1 MAEILKA
8 VVKTLP
14 TTFDLQMKQADK
26 TKNSVSFVI
35 RRGNSIEY
43 ASIPSLPEQKFRYFF
58 NPSHLT
64 AEERKLFLQGKVI
77 VKKEIDPDD
86 EP

>member
-1 MAEILKA
+1 MDNLKA
-8 VVKTLP
+8 LVKTLP
-14 TTFDLQMKQADK
+14 TTFDLQIKQADK
-26 TKNSVSFVI
+26 TKNSISFVI

-43 ASIPSLPEQKFRYFF
+43 ASISTLPEQKFKYFF

-64 AEERKLFLQGKVI
+64 AEERRRYLEGKTIQKV
-77 VKKEIDPDD
+77 EIDPDD